1 MNNNPKMEPMFYKYF
16 NVNMQ
21 SHGTFRS
28 FEYVEK
34 PMVIW
39 QSFHLSLKKCTVKII
54 VSIPALDIHKLVQE
68 LQDSRI
74 LKVYFSLVFFAILSK
89 ISLTTICLDR
99 KIRGG
104 LCFRIS
110 FFKYGA
116 STKDM
121 ALTT

>member
-1 MNNNPKMEPMFYKYF
+1 
-16 NVNMQ
+16 
-21 SHGTFRS
+21 
-28 FEYVEK
+28 
-34 PMVIW
+34 
-39 QSFHLSLKKCTVKII
+39 VKII

-110 FFKYGA
+110 LFKFGA